1 MIKKKLWLYSRFL
14 KNILYLLVCNRMCF
28 KVFSIRN
35 VFATHLGLSPSN
47 IIKLILN
54 KYLITKCEESSI
66 NQRYNA
72 VEKHQN
78 LFLSCKIIAQFLS
91 LSTLETKKRNL
102 KIFYFDLDFV
112 NIDTNWSDF
121 WDKFSVSKYRTILH
135 IVYIF
140 YFEFYYLTNR
150 YSRSNN

>member
-1 MIKKKLWLYSRFL
+1 
-14 KNILYLLVCNRMCF
+14 MCL

-35 VFATHLGLSPSN
+35 VFATYLGLSPSN

-78 LFLSCKIIAQFLS
+78 LSLSCKIIAQFLS

-112 NIDTNWSDF
+112 NIDTN
-121 WDKFSVSKYRTILH
+121 
-135 IVYIF
+135 
-140 YFEFYYLTNR
+140 
-150 YSRSNN
+150 